1 MVEGAIS
8 VASPTMHPCQRRHQ
22 RFFRNPHTAAIQKL
36 AADLG
41 KNPHKIYQWVHD
53 NIYWQPTQGSVQG
66 AQDTLDKK
74 AGNAM
79 DTASLLIA
87 LLRSAGIPAR
97 YVYGSV
103 EVPADQM
110 MNWVGGAKTIDAA
123 QQVLGQGGIPN
134 VALVSGGKISAVR
147 IEHVWVET
155 LIQYQPGRGAKHVP
169 GQSQPDSWVPM
180 EAAAASSAAN
190 PPATSAVPRLMT
202 CTSHRWN

>member
-1 MVEGAIS
+1 M
-8 VASPTMHPCQRRHQ
+8 RRRNRQ
-22 RFFRNPHTAAIQKL
+22 CKRFAAK
-36 AADLG
+36 
-41 KNPHKIYQWVHD
+41 PVHD
-53 NIYWQPTQGSVQG
+53 NIHWQPTQGSVQG

-87 LLRSAGIPAR
+87 LLRASGIPAR

-103 EVPADQM
+103 EVPAEQM

-147 IEHVWVET
+147 IEHTWVEA

-169 GQSQPDSWVPM
+169 GQSVPDTWVPM
-180 EAAAASSAAN
+180 DGSFKVCVRRTHLESRAVIEDRPHEGDRGDDGTIDRWRAPAAARVQRRFQGVGSGTN
-190 PPATSAVPRLMT
+190 P
-202 CTSHRWN
+202 

>member
-1 MVEGAIS
+1 M
-8 VASPTMHPCQRRHQ
+8 RRRNRQ
-22 RFFRNPHTAAIQKL
+22 CKRFAAK
-36 AADLG
+36 
-41 KNPHKIYQWVHD
+41 PVHD
-53 NIYWQPTQGSVQG
+53 NIHWQPTQGSVQG

-87 LLRSAGIPAR
+87 LLRASGIPAR

-103 EVPADQM
+103 EVPAEQM

-190 PPATSAVPRLMT
+190 PPATSAVPRQMS
-202 CTSHRWN
+202 CTSHRWS